1 MIPQLVLLGHAKSG
15 SPRSVGMYRCH
26 LHAHVDNSLTS
37 ITVVWTFGVVVRW
50 CSQLKVG
57 WVERS
62 ETQRFMIN
70 PWKGVGFRRK
80 LSANIAMNNYRT
92 HYSFG

>member
-1 MIPQLVLLGHAKSG
+1 MVPQIVPLGQAKSG
-15 SPRSVGMYRCH
+15 SPRSVGIYRCH
-26 LHAHVDNSLTS
+26 LHAHAGSSLTS

-70 PWKGVGFRRK
+70 PWKSVGFRKK
-80 LSANIAMNNYRT
+80 LSPKIAMNNYRT
-92 HYSFG
+92 HYSFA